1 MDTTSPTIT
10 VAPYVRTTQS
20 SRLTTIQFRPTCE
33 IEKYCKLND
42 YEMLPPYIDNGISG
56 AKMEN
61 RPGLQQMLNDLKN
74 NKLDKIVVWKL
85 TRLGRSM
92 KDILQII
99 EECEKIMYLF
109 IQSVNTSALIQI

>member
-1 MDTTSPTIT
+1 MDTTSSTIT
-10 VAPYVRTTQS
+10 VAPYVRTS
-20 SRLTTIQFRPTCE
+20 SIKQIDNNSIPAQLAE

-56 AKMEN
+56 AEMEN

-99 EECEKIMYLF
+99 EECEKIMYLLF
-109 IQSVNTSALIQI
+109 SQ

>member
-1 MDTTSPTIT
+1 MDTTSPTIKI
-10 VAPYVRTTQS
+10 APYVRTS
-20 SRLTTIQFRPTCE
+20 SIKQIDNYSISAQL
-33 IEKYCKLND
+33 KLKLND

-56 AKMEN
+56 AEMGN

-99 EECEKIMYLF
+99 EECEKIMYLLF
-109 IQSVNTSALIQI
+109 SQ